1 MHAVNLPNAITVA
14 RIALIP
20 VVVLAMLD
28 ARRGGSPAL
37 AAGLVGVAA
46 VSDALDGHL
55 ARRRDSVTN
64 FGAIVDPIADKA
76 LIAGALA
83 VLVVQDRVALWVA
96 AAIVAREVAVTSMRF
111 VVGRRGVVISAGT
124 LGKRKAL
131 LQIVAVVALILAPD
145 PWAVWAQVLVY
156 AALLLT
162 LVSGVQY
169 FVGLG
174 RRLAEPAEEEPG
186 SREAGPAPS
195 ADDQLQSAP
204 MTGALARRS
213 NSSSREAPR
222 R

>member
-1 MHAVNLPNAITVA
+1 VHAVNIPNAITVA
-14 RIALIP
+14 RIALVP
-20 VVVLAMLD
+20 VVILAMLD

-55 ARRRDSVTN
+55 ARRRDCVTN

-76 LIAGALA
+76 LISGALA

-96 AAIVAREVAVTSMRF
+96 VAIVVREVAVTGMRF
-111 VVGRRGVVISAGT
+111 VVGRRGVVISAGM

-131 LQIVAVVALILAPD
+131 VQIVAVVALILAPD

-174 RRLAEPAEEEPG
+174 RRLAPAEEEPG
-186 SREAGPAPS
+186 NREAAPAPS
-195 ADDQLQSAP
+195 SDDQLRSPP
-204 MTGALARRS
+204 MTGAPARRS